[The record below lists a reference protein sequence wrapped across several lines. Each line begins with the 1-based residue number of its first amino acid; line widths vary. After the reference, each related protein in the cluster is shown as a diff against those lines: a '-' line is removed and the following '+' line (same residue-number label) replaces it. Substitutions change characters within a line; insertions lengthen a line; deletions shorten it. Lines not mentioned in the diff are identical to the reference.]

1 MIAIAAVDRNWG
13 IGKNGSLLI
22 RIPEDQKY
30 FRRTTEGKVVV
41 MGRKTLES
49 FPGGKP
55 LKNRTNIVLSSNPH
69 YRSEGTVV
77 CHDLAQLQRVL
88 LPYASDDIFVIGGG
102 AVYAQLLPF
111 CEKALITRIDRVFPS
126 DTFFPDLDQKECWAL
141 KEAGEIYR
149 FEEIEYRFTTYVNQA
164 PALLPNS

>member
-1 MIAIAAVDRNWG
+1 MNAIAAVDRNWA
-13 IGKNGSLLI
+13 IGRNNGLLVS
-22 RIPEDQKY
+22 IPADMKF
-30 FRRTTEGKVVV
+30 FRQMTTGKIIV

-49 FPGGKP
+49 FPNGLP